1 MNTILKV
8 KGSIWERKK
17 KGLII
22 TILNFNVSIKTFE
35 TMRHS

>member
-8 KGSIWERKK
+8 KGSIWEKK
-17 KGLII
+17 KSLII

-35 TMRHS
+35 IMRHS